1 MLPIQL
7 TIEGIYSYQE
17 RQTIDF
23 TQLTDA
29 GLFGIFGSVGSGKSS
44 ILEAITYA
52 LYGET
57 ERLNSRDKRTYNM
70 MNLKSNRSYIEL
82 EFKNHEDRLFKATR
96 EFKRNS
102 KRFEDVNTPMANL
115 YEWKNNAWIPL
126 ESTNVEP
133 IIGLSYENFKRT
145 IIIPQGQFKEFLE
158 LGEKDRTQMMMEI
171 FNLHQYDL
179 YDKVSALS
187 SENKTKFNQLQGQ
200 LVGFETVSEEEI
212 QAQKKQLT
220 EAKKAFDSTKE
231 EFDLKS
237 ERFQQLK
244 TLKAEFETLQNKKKS
259 LTEMESQQ
267 ESINAEEK
275 KLEEFERVQTLFA
288 QILETQNKATLE
300 YHAKSEEEIR
310 ELETLKNLE
319 TQFQEVQQKL
329 NEIQPQ
335 FEALELKKTEKNDW
349 ELILKIQ
356 EAKKDIDNL
365 ISGSKKGLEYV
376 EETKNSVQ
384 NLKTQIQEL
393 EEKIDSFGKEI
404 IDSVILMEVE
414 KWFLQIQNFQES
426 KAKLLKSI
434 QNKNENLQEL
444 NNQIKTLHKSTQ
456 SFEIEYTNK
465 QNEIELKSK
474 EIDNQRQHLLVQ
486 QQISNYAVEL
496 KDGEPCPLCG
506 ALDHPNIVQVENVST
521 QLEELQNQWNQLE
534 AERKYWQNLKEE
546 IDRIEQEKKFIQEN
560 LEKEIGELKNLELQ
574 ISEHRKKFHWKEFQA
589 DDFSG
594 FEQIKKSNQEKQNQ
608 VKSWQAQLK
617 ELRSQTEEKSKLL
630 EKAQH
635 KLEEYKRRETA
646 KQAEIQTNL
655 SYLKSLKF
663 EDYQSVS
670 FEKIQAQIQNLEQSI
685 LDTEK
690 NHQQFTKLFQELTPK
705 LASQKTLVEGIQK
718 RKAEIEIE
726 LKTINEKISENLS
739 LSGLDS
745 LEAVKTILSQNLDV
759 AAIRQQIQNYRI
771 ELSTLRNSVK
781 DLESKLTGK
790 NLDEEEFA
798 KEESLLKEV
807 ETRLQ
812 TVTETVGKLQAEIS
826 RLEVEFAKKAELLKE
841 QAKLQKRE
849 ENLKT
854 LSNLFKGAGFVQ
866 YVSSIYLRQLCDNA
880 NIRFH
885 RMTRNQLSLQLSEK
899 GDFEIIDYLNEG
911 RSRSVKTLSGGQAF
925 QASLSLALALAES
938 VQSQAKSEKNF
949 FFIDEGFGTQDL
961 ESVNIVFETLTSL
974 QKENRIVGII
984 SHVEELQERIPM
996 ALRITKDEEKGSQ
1009 ITLIN

>member
-7 TIEGIYSYQE
+7 TIEGIYSSQE

-29 GLFGIFGSVGSGKSS
+29 VLFGIFGSVGSGKSS

-187 SENKTKFNQLQGQ
+187 SENKTKLNQLQGQ
-200 LVGFETVSEEEI
+200 LVGFEAVSEEEI

-220 EAKKAFDSTKE
+220 ETKKAFDSTKE

-237 ERFQQLK
+237 ESFQQLK

-267 ESINAEEK
+267 ESINAVEK
-275 KLEEFERVQTLFA
+275 KLEEFERVQALFA

-310 ELETLKNLE
+310 ELKTLKNLE

-365 ISGSKKGLEYV
+365 ISGSQKGLEYV

-414 KWFLQIQNFQES
+414 RWFLQTQNYQDS
-426 KAKLLKSI
+426 KEKILKSLEEK
-434 QNKNENLQEL
+434 NKNLQEL
-444 NNQIKTLHKSTQ
+444 NNQIKTLYKSTQ
-456 SFEIEYTNK
+456 SFEIKYTNK

-496 KDGEPCPLCG
+496 KDGKPCPL
-506 ALDHPNIVQVENVST
+506 
-521 QLEELQNQWNQLE
+521 
-534 AERKYWQNLKEE
+534 
-546 IDRIEQEKKFIQEN
+546 
-560 LEKEIGELKNLELQ
+560 
-574 ISEHRKKFHWKEFQA
+574 
-589 DDFSG
+589 
-594 FEQIKKSNQEKQNQ
+594 
-608 VKSWQAQLK
+608 
-617 ELRSQTEEKSKLL
+617 
-630 EKAQH
+630 
-635 KLEEYKRRETA
+635 
-646 KQAEIQTNL
+646 
-655 SYLKSLKF
+655 
-663 EDYQSVS
+663 
-670 FEKIQAQIQNLEQSI
+670 
-685 LDTEK
+685 
-690 NHQQFTKLFQELTPK
+690 
-705 LASQKTLVEGIQK
+705 
-718 RKAEIEIE
+718 
-726 LKTINEKISENLS
+726 
-739 LSGLDS
+739 
-745 LEAVKTILSQNLDV
+745 
-759 AAIRQQIQNYRI
+759 
-771 ELSTLRNSVK
+771 
-781 DLESKLTGK
+781 
-790 NLDEEEFA
+790 
-798 KEESLLKEV
+798 
-807 ETRLQ
+807 
-812 TVTETVGKLQAEIS
+812 
-826 RLEVEFAKKAELLKE
+826 
-841 QAKLQKRE
+841 
-849 ENLKT
+849 
-854 LSNLFKGAGFVQ
+854 
-866 YVSSIYLRQLCDNA
+866 
-880 NIRFH
+880 
-885 RMTRNQLSLQLSEK
+885 
-899 GDFEIIDYLNEG
+899 
-911 RSRSVKTLSGGQAF
+911 
-925 QASLSLALALAES
+925 
-938 VQSQAKSEKNF
+938 
-949 FFIDEGFGTQDL
+949 
-961 ESVNIVFETLTSL
+961 
-974 QKENRIVGII
+974 
-984 SHVEELQERIPM
+984 
-996 ALRITKDEEKGSQ
+996 
-1009 ITLIN
+1009 